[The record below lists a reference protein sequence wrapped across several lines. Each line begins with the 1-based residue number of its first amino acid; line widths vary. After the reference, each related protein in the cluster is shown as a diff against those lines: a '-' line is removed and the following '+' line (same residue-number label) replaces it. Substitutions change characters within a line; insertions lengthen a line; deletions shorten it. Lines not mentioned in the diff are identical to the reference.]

1 MTPQEYTE
9 SKQYLPD
16 FLKDFHDQKDIF
28 KTISDLYEKDENHKQ
43 LPGSWREHHIYV
55 IDFFLWFMG
64 QHGYK
69 LQRDRSKVEFY
80 KLQETLAEFKAKRV
94 QHFAGILKQSEKNTT
109 NEHSTKA

>member
-9 SKQYLPD
+9 SKGYLPD
-16 FLKDFHDQKDIF
+16 FLKDFHDQKDVF
-28 KTISDLYEKDENHKQ
+28 KTISDLYQNDENYKQ
-43 LPGSWREHHIYV
+43 LPQSWRDNHIYV

-80 KLQETLAEFKAKRV
+80 NLQETLAEFKAKRV
-94 QHFAGILKQSEKNTT
+94 QHFAKILTQSINPTT
-109 NEHSTKA
+109 NEPTT